1 MKIVKSL
8 MLGILFSSVCLS
20 FSSTSFATE
29 NSSEAEVEV
38 TKISEIK
45 TKVTEGK
52 KEIDITP
59 KFKTKEIKTD
69 VGGKGTVEVEQI
81 EGMKNLKGTFKT
93 TVADQSI
100 LSINDRGQWQGMK
113 LGKTT
118 VTLDFEWDEE
128 SLQKIQEKYPDHQ
141 LVKKDIA
148 QDVPVEVT
156 AAKEKSVDI
165 TPNFNVG
172 TINAKI
178 GETGQFKVAP
188 MGGVANPKG
197 TYLAYIPD
205 NSKGI
210 ISVEADGKWTALK
223 TGTVEFVLDFQ
234 LSDESSKEIQDK
246 NPGSTLTT
254 RDIATQVKVEVKP
267 AGTLN
272 ITPRIDITSIDG
284 KVGDTGQIKVKPIE
298 GINDTTGSFA
308 PIIKDPSIIEIDS
321 AGNWK
326 ALKTGTTSFMYTY
339 NWSDETMKKLA
350 EKYPGY
356 EFYVEEGAQVVEVKI
371 TENTTGSTKPVGTT
385 KPAGKQLPA
394 TNDSST
400 NGTWITGLLL
410 ISLTAIGWYKKES
423 FK

>member
-1 MKIVKSL
+1 MKIVKGL
-8 MLGILFSSVCLS
+8 MLGILFNSVCLS

-38 TKISEIK
+38 TKTSEIK

-69 VGGKGTVEVEQI
+69 IGGKGTVEVEQI
-81 EGMKNLKGTFKT
+81 EGMKELKGTFKT

-100 LSINDRGQWQGMK
+100 LSINERGQWQGMK
-113 LGKTT
+113 SGKTI
-118 VTLDFEWDEE
+118 VTLDFEWDKE
-128 SLQKIQEKYPDHQ
+128 SLQKIQEKYPDRQ

-156 AAKEKSVDI
+156 AATEKSVDI

-210 ISVEADGKWTALK
+210 ISVDVDGKWTALK

-234 LSDESSKEIQDK
+234 LSDESRKEIQDK
-246 NPGSTLTT
+246 NPGSTLTS

-284 KVGDTGQIKVKPIE
+284 KIGDTGQIKVKPIE
-298 GINDTTGSFA
+298 GINDAAGSFA

-385 KPAGKQLPA
+385 KPTGKQLPA
-394 TNDSST
+394 TNDPST